1 MVSNTNHIKK
11 QPKIIPFKT
20 QLGQFKK
27 ELQTPKTNNMFS
39 KSKMWNVFQ
48 KHAADPEL
56 LQRHDIEKYIIDD
69 KTEKIIR
76 TLMRYFRGD
85 ENFNEDK
92 LITSK
97 PSLRKGILLFGDH
110 GVGKSLLFEI
120 LESAGNDLYKNH
132 GFRKMRFKSSSCS
145 SLVNTYMREV
155 KIEGSNFN
163 ISDYYIRPFYFDD
176 LAYEPKAFNKTELL
190 GEVLYERDRNKA
202 ITFITTNKSP
212 KVIAERYGSL
222 IGDRLD
228 SMFNIIKWTGETLRE

>member
-1 MVSNTNHIKK
+1 MANNTKHIKK
-11 QPKIIPFKT
+11 QPKIIKIT
-20 QLGQFKK
+20 TVLNQFTN
-27 ELQTPKTNNMFS
+27 ELKTPKTNEMFN
-39 KSKMWNVFQ
+39 KRKMWYVFQ
-48 KHAADPEL
+48 KHAANPEL
-56 LQRHDIEKYIIDD
+56 LEKHDFEKYLIDD
-69 KTEKIIR
+69 QTEKIIR

-120 LESAGNDLYKNH
+120 LEATGKDLYTNH
-132 GFRKMRFKSSSCS
+132 GFRKMRFKSTSCS

-155 KIEGSNFN
+155 KNPRTNFN
-163 ISDYYIRPFYFDD
+163 ISDYYNRPFYFDD

-212 KVIAERYGSL
+212 AVIAERYGSL